1 MKHSHYQSEASKLEV
16 AELNRLLTA
25 PYSAEDK
32 QNIRSALTLALLARD
47 SDDIIRPRGIDVAHI
62 LFNLKVDADSI
73 QVALLSDPWLRENRP
88 TASMRETFGDSVVD
102 RVEKVNWLNNFNEF
116 NVETNHQPGQAE
128 LLRRMLLSVVNDARA
143 VLVKLAYRVQRLRI
157 LKEQACAARETV
169 ALETLEIY
177 APLANR
183 LGLGQLKW
191 ELEDLAFRYLHPE
204 EYKALAKSLSVN
216 RAAREAYVHHFTRLL
231 RDGLDA
237 AGISG
242 RVFGRPKHIYSIWKK
257 MQRKHVPVEEL
268 YDLLAVRV
276 ILEDVSTCY
285 AGLGVV
291 HALWPHVPREF
302 DDYIASPKDNGYQ
315 SLHTVVIG
323 PEERPVE
330 VQIRTRGMHEFAEY
344 GVAAHWRYK
353 EGSAHDAAFDRS
365 MASLRRLLEN
375 RDDDE
380 TLLDDFRGDILGDEV
395 FVLTPKGQ
403 VVRLGRGSTPL
414 DFAYAI
420 HTEVGHRCR
429 GAKVDGRIVPLTYS
443 LKSGE
448 KIEILTAKQ
457 GNPSLGWLDPR
468 LGYVHTSHARSKIR
482 QWFRQQ
488 DHEKHLK
495 NGRIMLERERHKL
508 GMKVIAVTELARAF
522 HLEREDDVLLALGR
536 GDISQIQLAAAL
548 ESVAGDTTYAP
559 KQLRGGRLGHSV
571 RKPFTHAVT
580 VQGIPN
586 LMLHFAQC
594 CQPVPGDPII
604 GYVTLGQGVA
614 VHREDCHNIML
625 LPEWK
630 RNRLIDVAWGED
642 ESVFPVEIEVQ
653 AYDRKGLLKDITH
666 VLAHDHVNILRTHTL
681 THAED
686 QSVVMHITLEIQHL
700 AQLSLVLD
708 KIAQIHNVLE
718 ARRRPIVPAGKA

>member
-1 MKHSHYQSEASKLEV
+1 MKHSHYQSEASHLDA
-16 AELNRLLTA
+16 AELRRLLTA
-25 PYSAEDK
+25 SYTDDDSQRISA
-32 QNIRSALTLALLARD
+32 ALDRALLARD
-47 SDDIIRPRGIDVAHI
+47 SDSILRPRGIDVAYI
-62 LFNLKVDADSI
+62 LLNLKVDANCI
-73 QVALLSDPWLRENRP
+73 QVALLCDPWLREHGIS
-88 TASMRETFGDSVVD
+88 ADWREIFGHDVADMVD
-102 RVEKVNWLNNFNEF
+102 KVNWLNNFNEF
-116 NVETNHQPGQAE
+116 SVEASHRPGQAE

-157 LKEQACAARETV
+157 LKDQSCVARETV

-191 ELEDLAFRYLHPE
+191 EMEDLAFRYLHPE
-204 EYKALAKSLSVN
+204 EYKTLAKSLAVN
-216 RAAREAYVHHFTRLL
+216 RAAREAYVHQFTRLL
-231 RDGLDA
+231 KDGLDA
-237 AGISG
+237 AGIRG

-257 MQRKHVPVEEL
+257 MQRKHVPVEDL

-276 ILEDVSTCY
+276 ILDDVSTCY
-285 AGLGVV
+285 AVLGVV

-302 DDYIASPKDNGYQ
+302 DDYIASPKENGYQ

-380 TLLDDFRGDILGDEV
+380 TLLDDFRGDIFGDEV
-395 FVLTPKGQ
+395 FVLTPRGQ
-403 VVRLGRGSTPL
+403 VVRLVRGGTPL

-429 GAKVDGRIVPLTYS
+429 GAKVDGRIVPLTYA

-448 KIEILTAKQ
+448 KVEILTARQ
-457 GNPSLGWLDPR
+457 GGPSLGWLDAR
-468 LGYVHTSHARSKIR
+468 LGYVHTSHARNKIR

-488 DHEKHLK
+488 DHEKHLR
-495 NGRIMLERERHKL
+495 NGRSMLERERHKL
-508 GMKVIAVTELARAF
+508 GLRGAVTGLARIF
-522 HLEREDDVLLALGR
+522 HLESEHDVLLALGR

-548 ESVAGDTTYAP
+548 ESVAGEAVTRHV
-559 KQLRGGRLGHSV
+559 RGTRPSV
-571 RKPFTHAVT
+571 SSGKSASRHAVT
-580 VQGIPN
+580 VQGVPN
-586 LMLHFAQC
+586 LMAHFAQC

-614 VHREDCHNIML
+614 VHRDDCHNIML

-630 RNRLIDVAWGED
+630 RNRLIEVEWGED

-666 VLAHDHVNILRTHTL
+666 VLAHDHVNILSTNTL

-700 AQLSLVLD
+700 GQLSMVLD

-718 ARRRPIVPAGKA
+718 AKRSPRRPAAKA